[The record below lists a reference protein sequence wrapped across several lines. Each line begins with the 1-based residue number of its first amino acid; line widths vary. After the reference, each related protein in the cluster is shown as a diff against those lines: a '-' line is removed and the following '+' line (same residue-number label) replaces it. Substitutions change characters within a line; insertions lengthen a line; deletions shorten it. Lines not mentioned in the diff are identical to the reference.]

1 MESDIFKLFLAES
14 AISSLIHLAW
24 LGRDSDYLPYLMV
37 IPHHTLP
44 TYLRYRPY
52 HKPTKGLCA
61 HLTLPTF
68 RTYFIRLLCSAL
80 PYILL
85 SSLFFGLGSL
95 CTIAIIQQHRP
106 RPELVLI
113 ELSAHCSHCCTPA
126 ASYLRLHPTK
136 SALPFCTLPHSP
148 SQIGSSSF
156 CSSVVI
162 FLSGRPSVPCVFLS
176 ENSFF
181 TRRHSGA
188 SLAGPL
194 IPWLSGCQTST

>member
-24 LGRDSDYLPYLMV
+24 LGRDSDYLTSWSYHIIPYLPTV
-37 IPHHTLP
+37 PTLSQTYQRALRSPHL
-44 TYLRYRPY
+44 TYLPY
-52 HKPTKGLCA
+52 IFHKA
-61 HLTLPTF
+61 
-68 RTYFIRLLCSAL
+68 AL

-136 SALPFCTLPHSP
+136 SALPFCTLSHSP

-176 ENSFF
+176 ENSFLLGA
-181 TRRHSGA
+181 TRAPRWRD
-188 SLAGPL
+188 P
-194 IPWLSGCQTST
+194 